1 MIIRI
6 IFCTNYHFL
15 CVVVVVVVVH
25 SVLILHQD
33 AADLVARGTI
43 MTPRPGQISQPD
55 MRN

>member
-15 CVVVVVVVVH
+15 CVVVVVVH